1 MSEEDVGLPE
11 ESQNKLEQ
19 ENAVPVEA
27 VGPYTIESST
37 RQIFEN
43 IDDMYDYGTDIVYS
57 RRARSSTSITLFIV
71 VDNSDDANLLYPN
84 QPNYWIGERLP
95 PAPEYAGDDED
106 FRGDVSFWPLY
117 EYSQLR
123 AEEGGNALRQ
133 PAGSIIAGNYRSVQ
147 VYLPDP
153 AIDYSRPESQ
163 TGDTTGETT
172 GTTVRTTTT
181 VTPGSAGGVTESETI
196 PADITDDAR
205 SARTNA
211 STTTSAVTGGRGTVV
226 EQPGARAAAS
236 SQSQVTGGRGNGA
249 AEVAQRQADAAVSS
263 TTTADVQTGTTPCLP
278 NNPPAASGTT
288 ESGASPPASVPYDD
302 AILRQARAAAA
313 APTST
318 ADTTDDARSAR
329 TNASSTASTS
339 TADTTDDARSARTN
353 ASTTAPTTV
362 TQPPSTPTSSS
373 TSTPRPPNVYIY
385 EPLTPGFDRYDV
397 NTGKK
402 VYTPNNG
409 PSRNTNSQPV
419 VPQSTPRVP
428 PIDGGIPVGTTTAAT
443 GSLLRQRRDRERD
456 PNRVGPQ

>member
-1 MSEEDVGLPE
+1 MAEDDDSGLPE

-27 VGPYTIESST
+27 VGPYRIESST
-37 RQIFEN
+37 KQIFEN

-95 PAPEYAGDDED
+95 PAPEYAGDDES

-123 AEEGGNALRQ
+123 VEEGGNALRQ

-153 AIDYSRPESQ
+153 TLDYSRPTTQ
-163 TGDTTGETT
+163 TGDTTGTTT

-181 VTPGSAGGVTESETI
+181 VTSGAAGGVTESETI
-196 PADITDDAR
+196 PVDVGLDAFGGAGAPVTQSSASVGLDAFGGAGRDINNLNVGDRLTPA
-205 SARTNA
+205 
-211 STTTSAVTGGRGTVV
+211 
-226 EQPGARAAAS
+226 ELLQAAG
-236 SQSQVTGGRGNGA
+236 GGRGNGA
-249 AEVAQRQADAAVSS
+249 AELAQRRANAAVASRTS
-263 TTTADVQTGTTPCLP
+263 ANVATGTEPCLP
-278 NNPPAASGTT
+278 NNPPVTNAGG
-288 ESGASPPASVPYDD
+288 SGATPPASVPYQD
-302 AILRQARAAAA
+302 AIMRQARAAAA
-313 APTST
+313 APSSVIPDPLDAFGGAGAAVSGAGGGRGNGAAELAQRRADAAAT
-318 ADTTDDARSAR
+318 A
-329 TNASSTASTS
+329 
-339 TADTTDDARSARTN
+339 
-353 ASTTAPTTV
+353 TAPTTV
-362 TQPPSTPTSSS
+362 TQP
-373 TSTPRPPNVYIY
+373 TSTPRSSATASVRPPNVYIY

-419 VPQSTPRVP
+419 VPQSVPRTPP
-428 PIDGGIPVGTTTAAT
+428 GAN
-443 GSLLRQRRDRERD
+443 LD
-456 PNRVGPQ
+456 PNLTGPF